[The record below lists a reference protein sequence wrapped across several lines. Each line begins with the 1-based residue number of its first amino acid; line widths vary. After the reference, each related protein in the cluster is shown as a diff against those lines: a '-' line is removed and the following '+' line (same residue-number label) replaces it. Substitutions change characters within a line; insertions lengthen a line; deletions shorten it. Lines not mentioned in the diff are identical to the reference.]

1 MKRKID
7 QTEEPEVAATPTK
20 KPSETKATWD
30 NLGLSPRLLQG
41 VAQLNWHNPTD
52 IQAKAV
58 PLALEGRDILAKSG
72 TGTGKTAAYVL
83 PVLEK
88 VLQRKEKETKGA
100 AAATSVLML
109 VPTRE
114 LADQVHR
121 SIESLAAFCA
131 KDIQAVKLTDKVST
145 TVQRALLSAN
155 PDIVISTPARAWD
168 NVSSSALSLAN
179 LTHLVLDE
187 ADLVLSYGYKEDL
200 QNVARSLPKGVQTIL
215 MSATLTP
222 EVDTVKGLFCRNP
235 ALLDLE
241 QPEAEGDGIT
251 QFVVKCAEDEKFLL
265 IYVIFKLKLIQGKAL
280 VFCHDVDRSYK
291 LKLYFEQFGIRSC
304 ILNAELPVNSRLHVV
319 DEFNKGVYDILI
331 ASDDNEVVG
340 DESQE
345 DEGEEETTEEPKK
358 EAKKSK
364 KKQQQQQQRA
374 SRKDKEYGVSRGID
388 FKNVA
393 AVINFDLPTSAKSY
407 THRIGRTARA
417 GQRGMA
423 LSFVIPAQHYRGHPP
438 SSVESAEHD
447 EKILAR
453 IEKQQAKKG
462 KEVKPYHFDMAQ
474 VSAFKYRM
482 DDALRAVT
490 RVAVREARTREL
502 RQELIKSDKLRRHF
516 EENPQE
522 LAHLRHDGELRA
534 ARMQPHLRH
543 VPDYLLPADGKK
555 GLTADEVGFVPLRK
569 KNDRRNSS
577 RRAGG
582 KKNSNRVF
590 KVGRKKSDPLKSFK
604 AKAAKK

>member
-1 MKRKID
+1 
-7 QTEEPEVAATPTK
+7 
-20 KPSETKATWD
+20 
-30 NLGLSPRLLQG
+30 
-41 VAQLNWHNPTD
+41 
-52 IQAKAV
+52 
-58 PLALEGRDILAKSG
+58 
-72 TGTGKTAAYVL
+72 
-83 PVLEK
+83 
-88 VLQRKEKETKGA
+88 
-100 AAATSVLML
+100 ML

-155 PDIVISTPARAWD
+155 PDIVISTPARAWE

-340 DESQE
+340 DEGQE

-358 EAKKSK
+358 ETKKSK
-364 KKQQQQQQRA
+364 KKQQQQQRA

-423 LSFVIPAQHYRGHPP
+423 LSFVIPAQHYRATRPRRLSRP
-438 SSVESAEHD
+438 STTRDS
-447 EKILAR
+447 
-453 IEKQQAKKG
+453 
-462 KEVKPYHFDMAQ
+462 
-474 VSAFKYRM
+474 
-482 DDALRAVT
+482 RAH
-490 RVAVREARTREL
+490 REAAG
-502 RQELIKSDKLRRHF
+502 QEGK
-516 EENPQE
+516 
-522 LAHLRHDGELRA
+522 
-534 ARMQPHLRH
+534 RH

>member
-7 QTEEPEVAATPTK
+7 QTEEPEVAATPMK

-88 VLQRKEKETKGA
+88 VLQRKEKEAKGA

-331 ASDDNEVVG
+331 ASDDNEV
-340 DESQE
+340 
-345 DEGEEETTEEPKK
+345 
-358 EAKKSK
+358 
-364 KKQQQQQQRA
+364 
-374 SRKDKEYGVSRGID
+374 EYGVSRGVD